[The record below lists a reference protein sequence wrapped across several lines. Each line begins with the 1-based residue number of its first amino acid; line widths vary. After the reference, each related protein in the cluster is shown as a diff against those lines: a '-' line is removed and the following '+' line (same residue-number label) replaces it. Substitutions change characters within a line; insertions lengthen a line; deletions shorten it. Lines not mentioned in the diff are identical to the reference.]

1 MYPISDR
8 EYLKICAQIARS
20 MSISLASAK
29 KKVEYKIT
37 QKGVKSIE
45 HKREIA
51 MELLNQCKRDNRS
64 GQGSIKILDDLM
76 ESLGNEDNFM
86 IED

>member
-8 EYLKICAQIARS
+8 EYLKICAEIARS

-37 QKGVKSIE
+37 QKGVTSIDS
-45 HKREIA
+45 KREIA
-51 MELLNQCKRDNRS
+51 RDLLNECQKENTS
-64 GQGSIKILDDLM
+64 GRGSIKILDNLM